1 MKISLSTIYSIFFY
15 LIKTSYADEDAPVK
29 QIVGGT
35 EAEVGSYPFQVAV
48 LYNGFQGCGG
58 SLIAEDWVLTAGHC
72 CGSDSVSIGRHN
84 IAALDE
90 DGAETIEV
98 DYEIVHPR
106 YNGFTLNNDISL
118 LKLTRP
124 SAFSPITWD
133 DGSQDT
139 SDGAPVTVIGWGTTS
154 SGGPVSD
161 VLLEVEV
168 NIVENSQCN
177 SDYGLTTRVT
187 DVMMCAAS
195 PGKDACQ
202 GDSGGP
208 LFVKGTNSTSD
219 VQVGIVSWG
228 FGCADP
234 NYPGVYARV
243 SEFDEWIR
251 DTMSSDSRRL
261 HVLKQ
266 RSLHKFRKMIAK
278 HVH

>member
-1 MKISLSTIYSIFFY
+1 MKISLSTIYSVFFY
-15 LIKTSYADEDAPVK
+15 LIKTSYADENAPVK

-35 EAEVGSYPFQVAV
+35 EAEIGSYPFQVGLA
-48 LYNGFQGCGG
+48 YNGFQGCGG
-58 SLIAEDWVLTAGHC
+58 SLIAEDWVLTAAHC
-72 CGSDSVSIGRHN
+72 CGSDNVLIGRHN
-84 IAALDE
+84 IAAMDE
-90 DGAETIEV
+90 DGAEDIEV

-106 YNGFTLNNDISL
+106 YNSLTLNNDISL

-124 SAFSPITWD
+124 SAFSSITWD

-139 SDGAPVTVIGWGTTS
+139 SDGTPVTVIGWGTTS
-154 SGGPVSD
+154 SSGPASD
-161 VLLEVEV
+161 VLLEAEV
-168 NIVENSQCN
+168 NIVGNSQCN
-177 SDYGLTTRVT
+177 TDYGVTTRIT
-187 DVMMCAAS
+187 DEMMCAAS
-195 PGKDACQ
+195 EGKDACQ

-234 NYPGVYARV
+234 DYPGVYARV

-251 DTMSSDSRRL
+251 DVMSSDSRHL
-261 HVLKQ
+261 HVLKR
-266 RSLHKFRKMIAK
+266 RSLHKFRQMIAK